1 MVTIMIYSCKGCVA
15 PKRYPGCHSHCPEY
29 LAERAEHDR
38 KKAEAD
44 KKKMVDAG
52 LTAQTLVGVN
62 RAHKAQRRM
71 KGK

>member
-29 LAERAEHDR
+29 LSQRAEYDR
-38 KKAEAD
+38 KKAIADQKRDIEAGITSQ
-44 KKKMVDAG
+44 VF
-52 LTAQTLVGVN
+52 VGVN
-62 RAHKAQRRM
+62 RAYKAKRRM